1 MASGLSRKAVEKYK
15 TALDMIL
22 DHCVEV
28 SVHDSREFA
37 VNYGFE
43 ITFSRISEAP
53 NDLRKVSICS
63 SK

>member
-22 DHCVEV
+22 DHSVQV
-28 SVHDSREFA
+28 SVHNSHDFA

-43 ITFSRISEAP
+43 SKWRRISEVL
-53 NDLRKVSICS
+53 NDLQEISICT
-63 SK
+63 K